1 MKIHFSVLQKWNAIG
16 KNYISKYD
24 RKFGVDNLLLKC
36 SNLNGLVLN
45 MPSFYKVI
53 LNTWCDLQKKKKVNS
68 KEKILSQNIFGNHNI
83 AKNKQSLF
91 FANWSK
97 CNIVLV
103 SDIWNIDTNNWK
115 DSTEILDKL
124 RIKRNW
130 ISEYNKIKDYF
141 SNEWKQILRD
151 QPIVQNTDLV
161 HFGKEIELNSSEVL
175 CQSKIIDFHK
185 VKQKDLYYI
194 LLYPVPTPT
203 CVLKWNEIL
212 ETDYSIDE
220 LFHEKRHFMYN
231 RKMYNFHW
239 KLLHRI
245 IFSEMKLRLMNKSD
259 GKCKICKREKESI
272 KHLIFECS
280 EITLLWAKIEDFI
293 SETLDFH
300 VDINLNN
307 VVIGVNSDV
316 CNGDM
321 YVKIYINFV
330 ILNTKWLIWKN
341 RNDVKYN
348 NTISKN
354 ANELFNCS
362 VKQCQSEAKL
372 IVSSMYN
379 SRLHPNLKIMLNDLI
394 DN

>member
-1 MKIHFSVLQKWNAIG
+1 MSSIPL
-16 KNYISKYD
+16 
-24 RKFGVDNLLLKC
+24 KFYA
-36 SNLNGLVLN
+36 S
-45 MPSFYKVI
+45 
-53 LNTWCDLQKKKKVNS
+53 QKKN
-68 KEKILSQNIFGNHNI
+68 
-83 AKNKQSLF
+83 
-91 FANWSK
+91 
-97 CNIVLV
+97 
-103 SDIWNIDTNNWK
+103 
-115 DSTEILDKL
+115 
-124 RIKRNW
+124 
-130 ISEYNKIKDYF
+130 
-141 SNEWKQILRD
+141 
-151 QPIVQNTDLV
+151 
-161 HFGKEIELNSSEVL
+161 
-175 CQSKIIDFHK
+175 DFHK
-185 VKQKDLYYI
+185 VKQKDLYNI

-259 GKCKICKREKESI
+259 GKCKICKRENESI

-348 NTISKN
+348 TISKN

-362 VKQCQSEAKL
+362 VKQCQSEDKL

-379 SRLHPNLKIMLNDLI
+379 SRLHPN
-394 DN
+394 